1 VAWVKGAPERIIDM
15 ATASWGGGE
24 LNSDHW
30 HDAANTLAKKGQ
42 RVLALAGAVVGDTD
56 DFSDDMSVPGLHL
69 IGLVGVIDPP
79 RDAAKQAIA
88 ACQTAGVRV
97 KMITGDHTLT
107 ASVIGEQLGL
117 DARDPLSG
125 QEIDY
130 LSDHELIERLET
142 TDVIARANPEHKLRL
157 VTLSQRVGYQVAM
170 TGDGVNDAPALQAAD
185 IGVAMGR
192 NGTDAARGASDLV
205 LTDDR
210 FETIEHAVERGR
222 VVFDNI
228 KKSMAFIIPTNLG
241 EAGIILVA
249 LFAGWVMPITASQ
262 ILWVNM
268 VTAVTLSLALV
279 VERAERGLMFRPPRP
294 ANEPL
299 ITRKLL
305 GRIIFVGLMLM
316 GSTLGVFWW
325 QLLGGASIE
334 QARTAAVTMLVV
346 AEVWYLFNTRR
357 FTQTGLTG
365 ETFVGNRVAL
375 VAVSALVMLQ
385 LGFTYLPFMNDL
397 FGTVPIGGDIWVVA
411 MALGAM
417 IFLLVEAEKWWWRK
431 RGVTSF

>member
-1 VAWVKGAPERIIDM
+1 
-15 ATASWGGGE
+15 
-24 LNSDHW
+24 
-30 HDAANTLAKKGQ
+30 
-42 RVLALAGAVVGDTD
+42 
-56 DFSDDMSVPGLHL
+56 MSVPDLQL

-79 RDAAKQAIA
+79 REAAKQAIA
-88 ACQTAGVRV
+88 ACQAAGVRV
-97 KMITGDHTLT
+97 KMITGDHTVT

-117 DARDPLSG
+117 DATDPLSG

-130 LSDHELIERLET
+130 LTDQELIQRIET

-185 IGVAMGR
+185 IGVAMGKK
-192 NGTDAARGASDLV
+192 GTDAARGASDLV

-210 FETIEHAVERGR
+210 FETIESAVERGR

-228 KKSMAFIIPTNLG
+228 KKSMAFILPTNLG

-249 LFAGWVMPITASQ
+249 LFAGWLMPITASQ

-279 VERAERGLMFRPPRP
+279 VERAERGLMSRPPRP

-299 ITRKLL
+299 ITRRLL
-305 GRIIFVGLMLM
+305 ERIVFVGVLLM
-316 GSTLGVFWW
+316 GATLGVFWW
-325 QLLGGASIE
+325 QLLAGASIE

-346 AEVWYLFNTRR
+346 AEVWYLFNARR
-357 FTQTGLTG
+357 FTQTGLTV

-375 VAVSALVMLQ
+375 LTVTLLLALQ
-385 LGFTYLPFMNDL
+385 LGFTYLPFMNEL
-397 FGTVPIGGDIWVVA
+397 FGTVPIGLDIWAVA
-411 MALGAM
+411 LVLGAV
-417 IFLLVEAEKWWWRK
+417 IFLLVEAEKWLWRK
-431 RGVTSF
+431 RGVNSF